1 MIDVVTAF
9 FSVPLGFQHVL
20 LLSHFVGL
28 ALDVLESIRQKEAEV
43 EAIQNEEVQL
53 DVVQL
58 LDCFLL
64 KNQPKKGEAIAW
76 CHGSMQQIMY
86 IFDYICIDI
95 FRHIICRHQYV
106 LRARLAKRHELH
118 CFIQDSWTWTS
129 LGKQHRS
136 H

>member
-28 ALDVLESIRQKEAEV
+28 APDVLESIRQKEAEM

-86 IFDYICIDI
+86 IFVSTCIDI
-95 FRHIICRHQYV
+95 QYADV
-106 LRARLAKRHELH
+106 NMYSGHSGMSCVTSMRRRGSGRA
-118 CFIQDSWTWTS
+118 
-129 LGKQHRS
+129 
-136 H
+136 